1 MARRG
6 RKVNTVRG
14 RYICLPGVPLS
25 SCFPF
30 HHFSPPFITFFLL
43 LLLTFSGKQEGPG
56 QRGTGHLVQESQK
69 EVWRPGSLV
78 PLAGSDQG
86 QEAACLAAGLGRKA
100 VLERDVAALA
110 TLSILLRRYI
120 STSPLGWN

>member
-1 MARRG
+1 MPPRES
-6 RKVNTVRG
+6 
-14 RYICLPGVPLS
+14 LS

-43 LLLTFSGKQEGPG
+43 PLLTFSGKQEGPG
-56 QRGTGHLVQESQK
+56 AVRHRALGQESQK

-86 QEAACLAAGLGRKA
+86 QEQLA
-100 VLERDVAALA
+100 
-110 TLSILLRRYI
+110 
-120 STSPLGWN
+120 